1 MDNCVDLC
9 VAVDKPFFSFFFS
22 GRELEFGL
30 QSNNEL
36 QWFAPAVPLI
46 FIGQSK
52 WHSGQQGQRL
62 LRTTHVK
69 ILQFDREIYRMVK
82 AAVGTLYHFHC
93 GSKFARPNL
102 FYITNRSLP
111 ISVKKYHEY
120 KSSFVFF
127 YLMEDGKCFF
137 VVRGV
142 WSALPAVEKGF
153 TGQWCQTTFYLI
165 FFFNFNRPFLN
176 ICEVT

>member
-1 MDNCVDLC
+1 MEKCVYLC

-46 FIGQSK
+46 FIGSY
-52 WHSGQQGQRL
+52 SGQQGQRL

-82 AAVGTLYHFHC
+82 AAVGTLYLFHF
-93 GSKFARPNL
+93 GSKFTWPNL
-102 FYITNRSLP
+102 FYITNHSLP
-111 ISVKKYHEY
+111 ISVKKYYEY
-120 KSSFVFF
+120 KSLFF
-127 YLMEDGKCFF
+127 FFLSNGRWKMFF
-137 VVRGV
+137 VVHGV

-153 TGQWCQTTFYLI
+153 IGQWCQTTCKNTFCLI
-165 FFFNFNRPFLN
+165 FFCILIGPF
-176 ICEVT
+176 